1 MQNWLLE
8 MAKGW
13 DQELHLQTCLHST
26 LQDQGLIPADTF
38 GSSTSTNV
46 SGKLRYS
53 THISDLLIQ
62 GETGEEEARRYLVNV
77 YKYLLGGE

>member
-13 DQELHLQTCLHST
+13 GQALHLQTHLYST
-26 LQDQGLIPADTF
+26 LQDQGLIPADSF
-38 GSSTSTNV
+38 RSSASTNV

-62 GETGEEEARRYLVNV
+62 GEAGEGDLVNV
-77 YKYLLGGE
+77 YKYLLGGK